1 MHFVSLAEF
10 YKDIAAWERSLP
22 EVDAVVGIPRSGL
35 IPAAYI
41 ALRRN
46 IRLVDLAE
54 LIKAPD
60 SAVGDAKVRDSNPLS
75 RLSAGNRVLVVDDS
89 ASDDSVTTQLIRK
102 KLQDQT
108 ALNIQ
113 YGVVYRASVRSQVDY
128 YYREVQMPRL
138 FEWNWFRN
146 WRIAGSL
153 LDMDGVLCEDWPN
166 RPERDVDPQFQD
178 HLANVRPLYIP
189 QVPCRAVVTSRIER
203 YRKQT
208 EAWLSR
214 HNVLYEQLIMH
225 PAATPEA
232 RQAAGDHAAR
242 KAAAY
247 IASPAAPLFIESCVK
262 QAQEIAA
269 IAKRPVL
276 CIDTMTM
283 YGGHA

>member
-1 MHFVSLAEF
+1 MHFVSLVDF
-10 YKDIAAWERSLP
+10 YADVVAWERSLP
-22 EVDAVVGIPRSGL
+22 EFDAVVGIPRSGL
-35 IPAAYI
+35 YPASYI

-46 IRLVDLAE
+46 IRLIDLAD
-54 LIKAPD
+54 LLANPDTAMSKA
-60 SAVGDAKVRDSNPLS
+60 VVRESNPLFQKPC
-75 RLSAGNRVLVVDDS
+75 GNRVLVVDDS
-89 ASDDSVTTQLIRK
+89 ASDDCVTTKRIRK
-102 KLQDQT
+102 QLQGQT
-108 ALNIQ
+108 ALEIQ
-113 YGVVYRASVRSQVDY
+113 YGVVYRSSARSHIDY
-128 YYREVQMPRL
+128 YHREVPLPRL

-214 HNVLYEQLIMH
+214 HNVPYEQLIMH
-225 PAATPEA
+225 PAATPEE

-247 IASPAAPLFIESCVK
+247 IVSPAAPLFIESCVK

-269 IAKRPVL
+269 ISKRPVL

-283 YGGHA
+283 YGGQA